1 MKFKA
6 TRNELLAGLDKV
18 SSAVSTR
25 TVLPVLA
32 NILINVDAATS
43 KVHLMAT
50 DLELVIA
57 CSLDAEVAE
66 GGTLTLPAVTL
77 TDWVESLPEAATVSI
92 EQVADTKVLVKSGR
106 ARCTLIGL
114 AADDFPNAPKFN
126 EANAFFVDA
135 GILAEAFGKTAF
147 STSTDAV
154 RYLLNGL
161 NIVVKEGQLT
171 VVALDGRRMAMAVR
185 ALALKGVVPTMQTIM
200 PNKAVK
206 EYLHTFGKATG
217 DIQCELNASRI
228 AFRKGDTVLISRV
241 IEGVF
246 PEYAHVLTRNV
257 LASIVLSR
265 SEFGALIKRASLSSP
280 TGSATVTLV
289 LSKGTLSATSMAEG
303 RVVMEDDIPVDY
315 KGDTITVSLS
325 SVSIL
330 DVLKTTDT
338 DNVSLEFGAANV
350 AFVIRPEG
358 DKNTLWLVM
367 PIIVNNV
374 MGNLVPVATVK

>member
-32 NILINVDAATS
+32 NILINVDVATS

-57 CSLDAEVAE
+57 CSLDAEVSE

-114 AADDFPNAPKFN
+114 SADDFPNAPKFN

-161 NIVVKEGQLT
+161 NVVVKEGQLT
-171 VVALDGRRMAMAVR
+171 VVALDGKRMAMAVR

-206 EYLHTFGKATG
+206 EYLGTFGKATG

-257 LASIVLSR
+257 SASLVLAR
-265 SEFGALIKRASLSSP
+265 AEFGALIKRASLSSP
-280 TGSATVTLV
+280 TGAATITLV
-289 LSKGTLSATSMAEG
+289 LSKGTLSATSTAEG

-315 KGDTITVSLS
+315 NGATITVSLS

-338 DNVSLEFGAANV
+338 DKVTLEFGAPNAP
-350 AFVIRPEG
+350 FVIRPEG
-358 DKNTLWLVM
+358 DKNTMWLVM

-374 MGNLVPVATVK
+374 MGNRVPVATVK